1 MEYQGNLHC
10 STLLMHSKQQMQK
23 AYKLCCCCCFFF
35 STKKLLRIKQLCAA
49 NSRESICSFLS
60 TYRLERKEEYWS
72 LNKIWILEAIDCIN
86 MKKHIDL
93 TPLKDPLSYKFSEI
107 IYNSSSD
114 LLNYLP
120 KPSNSMLL
128 CKIKSVQINL
138 VEAGICPYYTERSV
152 DCLTNLWNALSR
164 QLSAELSMTLLV
176 NSILQ
181 DQPLLQSQVR
191 NLHKILGPGP
201 SISSSQATM
210 WHCNWSKLLATYNT
224 KQHSHFC
231 SVPSPW
237 VQI

>member
-23 AYKLCCCCCFFF
+23 AYKLLCCCWVFF

-128 CKIKSVQINL
+128 CKIKSVQ
-138 VEAGICPYYTERSV
+138 T
-152 DCLTNLWNALSR
+152 
-164 QLSAELSMTLLV
+164 
-176 NSILQ
+176 
-181 DQPLLQSQVR
+181 
-191 NLHKILGPGP
+191 
-201 SISSSQATM
+201 
-210 WHCNWSKLLATYNT
+210 
-224 KQHSHFC
+224 
-231 SVPSPW
+231 
-237 VQI
+237 